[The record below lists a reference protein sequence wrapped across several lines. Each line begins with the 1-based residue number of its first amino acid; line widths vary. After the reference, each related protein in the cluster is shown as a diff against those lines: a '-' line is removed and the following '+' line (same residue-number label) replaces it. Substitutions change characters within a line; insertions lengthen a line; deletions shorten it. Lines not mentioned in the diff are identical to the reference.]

1 MNYFSIKLLS
11 PSQKHSKLTMSNV
24 ASELPSDEPRTHF
37 KIGSRKSRL
46 AMVQSEF
53 IAAELTKAFPT
64 YTFEIVNFETKGDK
78 ILNIALPKIGD
89 KGLFTKEL
97 EDSLENGGVDL
108 VVHSLKDMPCQTLP
122 DKLIIAG
129 VPAREDPS
137 DALVMAKRW
146 ENVKFSL
153 GDLDDGS
160 TVGTSSLRRISQL
173 KQKYP
178 KLKFD
183 TIRGNLQ
190 TRFAKLD
197 HENHKFDAV
206 ILATSGLKR
215 MGYENRITMTLPYDI
230 CMHAV
235 SQGALGIECRRNDRL
250 VIEMVNALND
260 EETLLKIIAE
270 RTFLAKLEGGCS
282 APVGVVSRIDATS
295 IFLEGCVL
303 DQEGTQ
309 RLQEKFEIKFDS
321 SSDGSDCPVV
331 SLIKKNNPNFQAAG
345 LTSAGDESS
354 NEKRKLE
361 KGEADLNTKEAKY
374 VKGSEQSAK
383 TAAPPVENMPHFSFI
398 MDLKIN
404 YNKMSK
410 AELCGL
416 HLAEKLKEQG
426 ADIIIKECKA
436 QVMKS

>member
-1 MNYFSIKLLS
+1 
-11 PSQKHSKLTMSNV
+11 MSFDN
-24 ASELPSDEPRTHF
+24 EQRTHF

-53 IAAELTKAFPT
+53 IAAELKKVFPD
-64 YTFEIVNFETKGDK
+64 YTFEIVNFDTKGDK

-97 EDSLENGGVDL
+97 EDSLENGGVDF

-129 VPAREDPS
+129 VPEREDPS

-146 ENVKFSL
+146 EGIKFSL
-153 GDLDDGS
+153 DDLEEGS
-160 TVGTSSLRRISQL
+160 TIGTSSLRRISQL

-178 KLKFD
+178 TFKFE

-197 HENHKFDAV
+197 NENNQYDAV

-215 MGYENRITMTLPYDI
+215 MGYANRITMTLPYEI

-250 VIEMVNALND
+250 VIEMLNSLND

-282 APVGVVSRIDATS
+282 APVGVTSRIDDKS
-295 IFLEGCVL
+295 IFLQGCVL
-303 DQEGTQ
+303 DQDGTR
-309 RLQEKFEIKFDS
+309 RLQDKFEIKFDS
-321 SSDGSDCPVV
+321 SSDGADCPVV
-331 SLIKKNNPNFQAAG
+331 SIIKKNNPKFQFQT
-345 LTSAGDESS
+345 TSDETSLL
-354 NEKRKLE
+354 EKRKLE
-361 KGEADLNTKEAKY
+361 EETEDLNTKGAKY
-374 VKGSEQSAK
+374 SKNHENSEK
-383 TAAPPVENMPHFSFI
+383 EEPVENTPHFSFI

-404 YNKMSK
+404 KNKLTK

-416 HLAEKLKEQG
+416 HLAEKMKEQG
-426 ADIIIKECKA
+426 ADIIIRECKA
-436 QVMKS
+436 QVLKS